1 VCMWNKLGGASFRF
15 LRLQISVGRFVGGG
29 GGGRGMALVALG
41 EHEMVKSRVSFV
53 SSFLV
58 GINE

>member
-1 VCMWNKLGGASFRF
+1 MWNKLGGASFRF
-15 LRLQISVGRFVGGG
+15 LRLQISVGRFVG